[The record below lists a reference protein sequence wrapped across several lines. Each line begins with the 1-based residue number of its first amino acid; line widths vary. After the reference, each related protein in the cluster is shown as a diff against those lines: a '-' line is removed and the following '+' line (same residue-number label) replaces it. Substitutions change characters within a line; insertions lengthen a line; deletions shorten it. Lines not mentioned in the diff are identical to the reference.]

1 MTATYTLVPE
11 FPAPETYVELRAAAE
26 MSPRSLAAAKQ
37 GVPNTTFGVSV
48 VLDSAADGS
57 DDAADGDEEVVG
69 MGRLVGDGGTVYQV
83 VDVAVHPDHQGRG
96 LGSRIMDALI
106 DYLDREAPP
115 SAFVNLM
122 ADVDGYY
129 ERWGFEP
136 TAPASKG
143 MFLRVGDDGV
153 RGREESPDAQS

>member
-1 MTATYTLVPE
+1 VNDDYHLVPE
-11 FPAPETYVELRAAAE
+11 FPAPEAYVSLRDAAGMA
-26 MSPRSLAAAKQ
+26 PRSLAAAER
-37 GVPNTTFGVSV
+37 GVPNTIFGVRV
-48 VLDSAADGS
+48 VFEGAT
-57 DDAADGDEEVVG
+57 GDEIVG
-69 MGRLVGDGGTVYQV
+69 MGRLVGDGGTVFQV

-96 LGSRIMDALI
+96 LGTRVMDALV

-115 SAFVNLM
+115 SAFVNLL

-143 MFLRVGDDGV
+143 MFLRVGEDGV
-153 RGREESPDAQS
+153 RGRDEN

>member
-1 MTATYTLVPE
+1 MTDHYRLVPE
-11 FPAPETYVELRAAAE
+11 FPDPETYVSLRDAAGMPPRTLAAAE
-26 MSPRSLAAAKQ
+26 R
-37 GVPNTTFGVSV
+37 GVPNTIFGVRV
-48 VLDSAADGS
+48 VFEGATGDDGS
-57 DDAADGDEEVVG
+57 DERIVG
-69 MGRLVGDGGTVYQV
+69 MGRLVGDGGTVFQV

-96 LGSRIMDALI
+96 LGTRVMDALV

-115 SAFVNLM
+115 SAFVNLL

-143 MFLRVGDDGV
+143 MFLRVGEDGV
-153 RGREESPDAQS
+153 PGRDEN

>member
-1 MTATYTLVPE
+1 MTDDYRLVPE
-11 FPAPETYVELRAAAE
+11 FPDPETYVALRDAAG
-26 MSPRSLAAAKQ
+26 MPPRSLAAAER
-37 GVPNTTFGVSV
+37 GVPNTTFGVRV
-48 VLDSAADGS
+48 VFDGG
-57 DDAADGDEEVVG
+57 DRDGDADVARGGDDSDELVVG
-69 MGRLVGDGGTVYQV
+69 MGRLVGDGGTVFQV

-96 LGSRIMDALI
+96 LGTRVMDALV

-115 SAFVNLM
+115 SAFVNLL

-143 MFLRVGDDGV
+143 MFLRVGEDGV
-153 RGREESPDAQS
+153 RGRDER